1 MKWLSPTLSKFF
13 NGVKTKLE
21 TFYPKHN
28 KRVTGIRGGLALRGT
43 LCFATWWLTNYWW
56 TGQWNFMWWNW
67 V

>member
-1 MKWLSPTLSKFF
+1 MKWLSSTLSKFF

-43 LCFATWWLTNYWW
+43 LCFAT
-56 TGQWNFMWWNW
+56 
-67 V
+67 